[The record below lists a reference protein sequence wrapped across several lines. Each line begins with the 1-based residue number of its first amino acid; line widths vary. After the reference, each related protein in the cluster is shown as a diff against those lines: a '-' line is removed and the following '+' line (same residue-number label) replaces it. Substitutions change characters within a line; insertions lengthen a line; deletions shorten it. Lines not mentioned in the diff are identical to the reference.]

1 MFRSLIMPA
10 VSLMNRLSFK
20 MKILL
25 SVSILFAL
33 LIMPSRATFLNYIR
47 QIETTDAQLTGLTY
61 ITRIHRLIQDIQLH
75 RGLSNAY
82 ANGNRNYKNEI
93 LAAERSIKSAFTDL
107 VAFDRNR
114 LDLLKSDGSF
124 VDAISRFA
132 LVTLSRQ
139 SASGSAEALFALHSR
154 IIDDLIETIRHIAKQ
169 SGFAAGNSLQINYI
183 AGLLQ
188 EKLLLLQEK
197 SGQLR
202 GMAVG
207 LFSRGSISD
216 KAREEILSRYT
227 LIKALENNLLDNKIL
242 DKTKHFLTIE
252 EQTTLATYRLDR
264 MLGIVY
270 AQLILSERPRIES
283 TRFFKIATEA
293 IDAEASLY
301 RTLARSYRMLIEKK
315 RSSVTS
321 GLLWAL
327 LGFVAILV
335 GALYLLGA
343 FYHSIAASLKKLQH
357 ASEMIA
363 SGKTDIRLQAD
374 TRDEIGNAILSFNH
388 MSRKLGKTLS
398 FLDGYKMAIDVSSI
412 VSKTNP
418 KGVITYVNRKFC
430 EISGYSR
437 EELIGMPHNIVR
449 HPDMPKE
456 RFRELWETITD
467 KKVWKGV
474 ITNRRKDGG
483 SYIVDATI
491 IPVLDSSGEIVEY
504 VGIRHDITE
513 LERSKEEIRKQK
525 IDMATGLYTQNQ
537 LIEELHRAAKPVLFY
552 LNINDFSSIN
562 DFYGIR
568 IADRLLI
575 YVADLLREMFPAHHE
590 HIYKY
595 HNDEFFLLFDADTV
609 DPAACE
615 RYMQRIL
622 DHIEQQSI
630 DCDGQSCIS
639 ITLRGGIAHYLQS
652 AQHEALLSLA
662 MVAAREAKKQHKK
675 FLLYKRD
682 MNREGDYK
690 HNIEWIAKIREAI
703 RDDRIVPY
711 FQPIIDN
718 RNGTVTKYEA
728 LVRLIDREGKAI
740 SPYFFLE
747 IAKKAKLY
755 TRITKIML
763 EKTAAMLRRFPQ
775 FDYSVNLTVEDIQDE
790 EIRAY
795 IMQVVKKCEHPNHLI
810 FEITE
815 SESIDDYTTVYRFTR
830 EVSACG
836 IRIAIDDFGSGYA
849 NFDHI
854 VNLKPDFIKIDGSLI
869 KEIDSSSEAA
879 IVTEAII
886 AFSKKMGSQTV
897 VEYVHNEAVYR
908 KVIALGADFSQ
919 GFHLGEPAA
928 EIRTL
933 RQCTAPETQKA

>member
-1 MFRSLIMPA
+1 MFHNLIMPA

-33 LIMPSRATFLNYIR
+33 LIMPSRTTFLNYIR
-47 QIETTDAQLTGLTY
+47 QIETTDAQLTGLAY
-61 ITRIHRLIQDIQLH
+61 ITRIHRLIQDIQFH

-93 LAAERSIKSAFTDL
+93 LAAERRIKGAFTDL
-107 VAFDRNR
+107 VAFDQKR
-114 LDLLKSDGSF
+114 LNMLRSDSSF

-132 LVTLSRQ
+132 LVTLSGQ
-139 SASGSAEALFALHSR
+139 PLSGSAQRLFTLHNR
-154 IIDDLIETIRHIAKQ
+154 IIGDLMETIRHIAKE
-169 SGFAAGNSLQINYI
+169 SGFATGGNLQINYI

-188 EKLLLLQEK
+188 EKLLLLQK
-197 SGQLR
+197 NSGQLR

-207 LFSRGSISD
+207 IFSRGSIT
-216 KAREEILSRYT
+216 KREREQILSRYT
-227 LIKALENNLLDNKIL
+227 LLKSLENNLLDNRIL
-242 DKTKHFLTIE
+242 SQTQHFLTIKKE
-252 EQTTLATYRLDR
+252 TTLAAYRLDR
-264 MLGIVY
+264 MLQILY
-270 AQLILSERPRIES
+270 THLILSDRPRFES
-283 TRFFKIATEA
+283 RRFFKIATEA
-293 IDAEASLY
+293 IDTQASLY
-301 RTLARSYRMLIEKK
+301 RTLAQSYRMLIQKQRDRIRVE
-315 RSSVTS
+315 
-321 GLLWAL
+321 LLWTL
-327 LGFVAILV
+327 LGFVAILI

-343 FYHSIAASLKKLQH
+343 FYHSIAASLKKLQY

-363 SGKTDIRLQAD
+363 SGKTDIRLQAG

-388 MSRKLGKTLS
+388 MSRRLDKTLS

-412 VSKTNP
+412 VTKTNP
-418 KGVITYVNRKFC
+418 KGIITYVNRKFC

-456 RFRELWETITD
+456 RFRELWETITA

-474 ITNRRKDGG
+474 ITNRRKDGS

-491 IPVLDSSGEIVEY
+491 IPVLDSGGKIVEY

-537 LIEELHRAAKPVLFY
+537 LIVDLHRVAKPVLFY

-562 DFYGIR
+562 DFYGIK
-568 IADRLLI
+568 IADRLLV
-575 YVADLLREMFPAHHE
+575 YVADLLREMFPSHHA

-595 HNDEFFLLFDADTV
+595 HNDEFFLLFDSDSV

-675 FLLYKRD
+675 FLLYKRN
-682 MNREGDYK
+682 MHREDDYK

-703 RDDRIVPY
+703 HDDRIAPY

-740 SPYFFLE
+740 SPYFFLD

-755 TRITKIML
+755 TQITKIML

-775 FDYSVNLTVEDIQDE
+775 YDYSINLTVEDIQDE
-790 EIRAY
+790 EIRTY
-795 IMQVVKKCEHPNHLI
+795 IMQLVKKCEHPDHLI

-815 SESIDDYTTVYRFTR
+815 SERIDDYTTVYRFTEEMR
-830 EVSACG
+830 ACG

-869 KEIDSSSEAA
+869 KEINSSAEAA

-933 RQCTAPETQKA
+933 RQCTAPEKQKA